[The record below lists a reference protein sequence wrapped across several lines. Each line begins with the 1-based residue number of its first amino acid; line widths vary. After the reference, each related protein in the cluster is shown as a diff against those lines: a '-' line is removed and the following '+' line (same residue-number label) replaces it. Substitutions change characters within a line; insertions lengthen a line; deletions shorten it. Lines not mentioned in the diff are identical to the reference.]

1 MPKKQQSRRSFLS
14 GASAAAVTGVGSGG
28 AIGAKLF
35 AAKGTL
41 ETTTIRLKKSL
52 AICFAP
58 YYIVEDFLRQEGFR
72 DIKYVDSFD
81 DAVTKKMLKE
91 GKLHFD
97 QTFAGQVVH
106 EIDNG
111 EPVTALGGLHVGCYE
126 LFAREP
132 IRTISDLKGK
142 RVGINDLHL
151 GEHLYISI
159 MAAYVGLDPKRD
171 IEWVTSKTGPPLEL
185 YAAGETDAF
194 LGFPPEPQMLRA
206 RGHKRVILNT
216 VQDHPWSQYF
226 CCMMYGNRSWIRDH
240 PVATMRFLRAM
251 YRAAEVCSSQPAKAA
266 RQLVDG
272 KFAERYDYALET
284 IKAIPYDLWH
294 EYDSGDTMRFYAL
307 RLNDAGMLKNNPKT
321 ILAEGTQWRFLDDLR
336 RERKG

>member
-1 MPKKQQSRRSFLS
+1 MPKQQSRRAFLTS
-14 GASAAAVTGVGSGG
+14 ASAAALAGMGVGGAVGG
-28 AIGAKLF
+28 KLS
-35 AAKGTL
+35 AGKGTP

-58 YYIVEDFLRQEGFR
+58 YYIVEDFLREEGFK
-72 DIKYVDSFD
+72 DIKYLESFD

-91 GKLHFD
+91 GELNFD

-106 EIDNG
+106 EIDSG
-111 EPVTALGGLHVGCYE
+111 EDITALGGLHVGCYE

-132 IRTISDLKGK
+132 IRTIGDLKGK
-142 RVGINDLHL
+142 RVGINEMHL

-159 MAAYVGLDPKRD
+159 MAAYVGLDPKKD
-171 IEWVTSKTGPPLEL
+171 IKWVTSKTGPPLEL
-185 YAAGETDAF
+185 FAAGETDAF

-226 CCMMYGNRSWIRDH
+226 CCMMYGNRSWVRNH
-240 PVATMRFLRAM
+240 PVATKKFLRAM
-251 YRAAEVCSSQPAKAA
+251 YRASAVCSSKPESAA

-294 EYDSGDTMRFYAL
+294 EYDSDDTMRFYAL
-307 RLNDAGMLKNNPKT
+307 RLHDAGMLKNNPKK
-321 ILAEGTQWRFLDDLR
+321 ILEEGTQFNFLKDLR
-336 RERKG
+336 HEMRG